1 MVIVQC
7 VENGFAFPP
16 EAHKLGVLEHPQL
29 VADGRLAQLH
39 GVRNILH
46 AKFAVVQGVQ
56 NFDAGGIAKHAE
68 QVCQSYS
75 TSSSGIST
83 GCFSFSGAVCSSPVM
98 LSSPFVSTYEHLFMC
113 S

>member
-7 VENGFAFPP
+7 VENGFALPP
-16 EAHKLGVLEHPQL
+16 EAHKLGVLEYPQL

-56 NFDAGGIAKHAE
+56 NFDAVESPNTRNRSAS
-68 QVCQSYS
+68 SYS

-83 GCFSFSGAVCSSPVM
+83 G
-98 LSSPFVSTYEHLFMC
+98 
-113 S
+113 